1 MLGGNFAE
9 DSSAHSLEL
18 YKNQNISKS
27 KNLSK
32 PHNNHNHNHNH
43 KDASPLPLPPRP
55 DSPFF
60 RPSSAKHVTLTKVI
74 STPRGTHLV
83 TEKEKILRNRSGATD
98 QLEKKSSL
106 IGTYANLVNAIV
118 GAGIIGIPYAMRE
131 TGLVAGLVLIFAVAL
146 LTDKSLRLLIST
158 GKHASVQSYETL
170 LEAAFGKTGFIFI
183 SLNMLIM
190 SYGAMIAYLLVL
202 KDTFPIVVGIADD
215 DEYNKRIVLLVTS
228 MAVILPLSLQR
239 DMADL
244 SKTSTVS
251 VVFDLCLVAII
262 AICSPVQDSIEA
274 VGGIDFIWKESLVR
288 PSTIFVGLGVL
299 SFAFVCQ
306 DSSFIIAGSLNRPTK
321 ERWGSVARS
330 SLLTCASL
338 STIIGVTG
346 YLGFLGKTDGNIMN
360 NFSLK
365 NISPDLLAYNCI
377 PVNKAIMVAKG
388 LLGSTM
394 FCVYPLSSFVARH
407 ALVVLLFE
415 GRQAHEGDDHAVL
428 ARKDRRVVLTL
439 ALYIAAIVP
448 AILFQET
455 GTVLAVTGAVGGSC
469 LSYLGPGA
477 AFLGIHGKPFLTNV
491 ATWNVSREEQ
501 LLMWKYPTG
510 RRDYEEYHVPVGII
524 AQLFSSFLWYI
535 SLMPLWC
542 TIASV
547 GEKNFED
554 FQRVQL
560 DKSPAVQRR
569 LGKVIY
575 KRSTSASAMI
585 EKRGQASEAGDKPV
599 TMGRSTSFD
608 ARNSYDYEQNRSGS
622 AEFSERFPLLSKPML
637 IPPSG
642 SDSSMYG
649 ATSECDKTNHSIAST
664 CSSTDD
670 EVLEEDPQDDPPTT
684 GDFLLAISYMILG
697 AIALCAGLLSISAS

>member
-1 MLGGNFAE
+1 MQAMLGGIFA
-9 DSSAHSLEL
+9 DSSAHTNDSLDL
-18 YKNQNISKS
+18 NQNQNMSKS
-27 KNLSK
+27 KNLPK
-32 PHNNHNHNHNH
+32 PHG
-43 KDASPLPLPPRP
+43 DQASKSSLPSRP
-55 DSPFF
+55 HSPFF
-60 RPSSAKHVTLTKVI
+60 RPSTAKHATLTKVI
-74 STPRGTHLV
+74 STPKGTHLV
-83 TEKEKILRNRSGATD
+83 TKKEKILRNRSGATD

-106 IGTYANLVNAIV
+106 LGTYANLVNAIV

-131 TGLVAGLVLIFAVAL
+131 TGLVAGLVLIFATAL

-170 LEAAFGKTGFIFI
+170 LEAAFGKIGFVFI

-202 KDTFPIVVGIADD
+202 KDTFPIVLGIASD
-215 DEYNKRIVLLVTS
+215 DEYNKRIVLLVAS
-228 MAVILPLSLQR
+228 IAVILPLSLQR

-244 SKTSTVS
+244 SKTSTIS
-251 VVFDLCLVAII
+251 VVFDLCLVVII
-262 AICSPVQDSIEA
+262 AICSPVQDSIDS
-274 VGGIDFIWKESLVR
+274 VGGIDFIWEKSLVR
-288 PSTIFVGLGVL
+288 PSTLFVGLGVL

-306 DSSFIIAGSLNRPTK
+306 DSSFIIAGSLSRPTK

-346 YLGFLGKTDGNIMN
+346 YLGFLGKTEGNILN
-360 NFSLK
+360 NFQ

-377 PVNKAIMVAKG
+377 PVKKAIMVARG

-394 FCVYPLSSFVARH
+394 FCVYPLSSYVARH

-439 ALYIAAIVP
+439 ALYVAAIVP
-448 AILFQET
+448 AILFQDL

-477 AFLGIHGKPFLTNV
+477 AFLGIHGKLFLTNV
-491 ATWNVSREEQ
+491 AAWNVSREEQ
-501 LLMWKYPTG
+501 LLMWKYPSG
-510 RRDYEEYHVPVGII
+510 RRDSEEYHVPVGII

-547 GEKNFED
+547 GEKNFEV

-560 DKSPAVQRR
+560 EKSPAVHRR
-569 LGKVIY
+569 LGKVIH
-575 KRSTSASAMI
+575 KKATGDSAII
-585 EKRGQASEAGDKPV
+585 EKGGQASQAGVKPV
-599 TMGRSTSFD
+599 AMGRSNSFD
-608 ARNSYDYEQNRSGS
+608 ARSSYDCEQNRSGS
-622 AEFSERFPLLSKPML
+622 AESSERFPLLSKPML

-649 ATSECDKTNHSIAST
+649 ATSDLEDKTNHSIAST
-664 CSSTDD
+664 CDSTDD
-670 EVLEEDPQDDPPTT
+670 EVLEEDPQDEPPTT